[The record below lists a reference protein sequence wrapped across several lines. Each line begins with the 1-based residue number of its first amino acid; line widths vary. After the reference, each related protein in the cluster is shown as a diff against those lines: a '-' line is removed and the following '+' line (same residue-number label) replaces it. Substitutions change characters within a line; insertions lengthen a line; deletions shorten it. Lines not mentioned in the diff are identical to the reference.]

1 MRFLG
6 LALNKKGRILTK
18 SCDFQG
24 VLCSHSRASVL
35 FMWLVLLY
43 LRGRIWCRNRHFRG
57 EGVGAGGGIN
67 RSHARQLESGD
78 TAEIDL
84 EEVGPKEIMLCG
96 IVFRCKVGRGGVDAP
111 GGDRSG
117 FRIGDDPVGQGS
129 WFPTHFAANATRMG
143 NPASLAQNGL
153 GRRASCQPW
162 EYWVSSILTLNPG
175 SCKVR
180 ECSRI
185 RSRPTEPHCR
195 DKIGAF
201 KG

>member
-1 MRFLG
+1 MRLLG

-96 IVFRCKVGRGGVDAP
+96 IVFLCKARWGGVYAP
-111 GGDRSG
+111 GGNRSG
-117 FRIGDDPVGQGS
+117 FRIGNDRAGQGP
-129 WFPTHFAANATRMG
+129 WFPTHFAANGKKDGDPAPSWRLHRLRHATLET
-143 NPASLAQNGL
+143 S
-153 GRRASCQPW
+153 
-162 EYWVSSILTLNPG
+162 
-175 SCKVR
+175 
-180 ECSRI
+180 
-185 RSRPTEPHCR
+185 
-195 DKIGAF
+195 
-201 KG
+201 